1 MVNREII
8 LLMKRRIDELTDDEL
23 IIIKEYCDQK
33 VLQLDNRNRPSYQN
47 GIGVEMVRRMIG
59 IASR

>member
-33 VLQLDNRNRPSYQN
+33 VLQLDNRNRLSYQN

-59 IASR
+59 MASR

>member
-47 GIGVEMVRRMIG
+47 GIGVELVRRMIG
-59 IASR
+59 MASR

>member
-1 MVNREII
+1 MVNQEII

-33 VLQLDNRNRPSYQN
+33 VLQWDNRNRPSYQN
-47 GIGVEMVRRMIG
+47 GIGVEMVRRMISM
-59 IASR
+59 ASR

>member
-59 IASR
+59 MASR